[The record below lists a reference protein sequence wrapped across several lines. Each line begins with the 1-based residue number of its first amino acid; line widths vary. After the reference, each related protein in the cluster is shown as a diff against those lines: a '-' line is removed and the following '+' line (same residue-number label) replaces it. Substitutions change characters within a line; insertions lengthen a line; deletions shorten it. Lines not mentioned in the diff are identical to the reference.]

1 MFLYEFITTKYI
13 NFMTKLLIL
22 FVLFILAYEIV
33 LHTGGTKNVYPHL
46 MYLPIILT
54 ALYYEIIG
62 GILGGLLG
70 GILLGI
76 VPINTE
82 TSELQNI
89 NTVSIRILS
98 FVIIGGFVGYIIY
111 ALKKQYKTLENLY
124 RQDSIT
130 NVPNR
135 TALMEEL
142 TSFTENR
149 KKENKILVVV
159 YIENIIE
166 IFNMLGHAKSETVLK
181 SIANYFYQI
190 VGEKNIKMFNSHS
203 LKFEFLLNDL
213 EINEVE
219 NWLESFRRY
228 LNEVPLSIEE
238 YSLSLQTIMGVSEI
252 KPRKKAEKIIS
263 EAYEAV
269 EFARNDNKD
278 FYIYTPMLDKN
289 LQTTYLV
296 SQINDAIKNNE
307 LFIEYQP
314 KLGLTNNSIEEV
326 EALVRW
332 LHPEKGIIP
341 PNEFIPKLEKT
352 DSIRSLTSWVL
363 KRVLTDLKDWESK
376 GINLKVSVNV
386 TPRDLKD
393 KNFADSLLSLIY
405 DEKVD
410 CSKINLEIT
419 ETDFIKE
426 IDEVIDTIIY
436 LREKGIKISIDD
448 FGTGYSSLSYINTLP
463 IDYIKIDRSFVKDL
477 LNNTKNNHLL
487 KDTVQLLHNLDKI
500 VVAEGVED
508 EETLN
513 HLRKLGCEEIQ
524 GYYISKPLPKDKLEI
539 FLIFHAGKI

>member
-1 MFLYEFITTKYI
+1 MFLYKFITKKYI
-13 NFMTKLLIL
+13 NCITKLLLLSVLYI
-22 FVLFILAYEIV
+22 FVYKVV
-33 LHTGGTKNVYPHL
+33 LLTGGTKNVYPHL

-54 ALYYEIIG
+54 ALYYEITG
-62 GILGGLLG
+62 GVVGGLLG

-76 VPINTE
+76 VPINTK

-111 ALKKQYKTLENLY
+111 ILKKQYTTLENLY
-124 RQDSIT
+124 RKDSVT

-135 TALMEEL
+135 VALMEEL
-142 TSFTENR
+142 AKVNKYG
-149 KKENKILVVV
+149 KKESKILIVV

-166 IFNMLGHAKSETVLK
+166 IFNMLGHSNNEIALK
-181 SIANYFYQI
+181 SIAKHFYQFI
-190 VGEKNIKMFNSHS
+190 EKNNIKMFNSHS

-219 NWLESFRRY
+219 NWLEKLNRY
-228 LNEVPLSIEE
+228 LHEVPLYIEE
-238 YSLSLQTIMGVSEI
+238 TQLSLRTIMGVSEI
-252 KPRKKAEKIIS
+252 KPRKNAEKIIR

-269 EFARNDNKD
+269 EFASNNNKD
-278 FYIYTPMLDKN
+278 FYVYTPMLDKN
-289 LQTTYLV
+289 LQTTYLA
-296 SQINDAIKNNE
+296 SQMDNAVKNNE
-307 LFIEYQP
+307 LYIEYQP
-314 KLGLTNNSIEEV
+314 KLDLTNNSIEEV

-352 DSIRSLTSWVL
+352 DSIRILTTWVL
-363 KRVLTDLKDWESK
+363 KRVLTDIKDWESK
-376 GINLKVSVNV
+376 GLNLKVSVNV

-405 DEKVD
+405 DKKVE

-426 IDEVIDTIIY
+426 IDEVIETIIY

-513 HLRKLGCEEIQ
+513 HLKKLGCEEIQ

-539 FLIFHAGKI
+539 FLIFHAGK